1 MGTLPITKYRNNER
15 TVSGSVNVDNSD
27 MLLNVDTSLVPCTIN
42 LQQIPSDYWSTL
54 YKLYVKDLSGN
65 ASVNNI
71 TIIAPI
77 GFKINNLQQIVIATN
92 SDTALIRISSNTD
105 YLAELGASSLLSVT
119 DTSTI
124 DLTYLGGILSGV
136 VRYTDYF
143 QLTKRF
149 NNANTNYL
157 PNVPIYNP
165 AGTISPTFYNKI
177 DYAASLGIHDQ
188 KNYDVQVFN
197 GAFSA
202 SSLDNTTGYI
212 TIPTDGVYVFY
223 AVLHCIISNDIIGSA
238 SLRSDNPNTNGVSWN
253 NSALNRTAYMQMSIC
268 LNANTG
274 SSNQVTMIPLT
285 DVGEFK
291 VSAPTVELRLTA
303 NRVIKLVI
311 LNNSDLPF
319 YGKSESQAGIIF
331 YGVKVSEL

>member
-77 GFKINNLQQIVIATN
+77 GFKINNLQQIVIATD

-105 YLAELGASSLLSVT
+105 YVAELGASFLLSVA

-124 DLTYLGGILSGV
+124 DLTYIGGLLSGV

-143 QLTKRF
+143 FLTKRF
-149 NNANTNYL
+149 TNANTNYL
-157 PNVPIYNP
+157 PNIPIYNP
-165 AGTISPTFYNKI
+165 AGTVSPTFYNEI
-177 DYAASLGIHDQ
+177 AYAASLGIHDQ
-188 KNYDVQVFN
+188 KNYDTQLFN

-202 SSLDNTTGYI
+202 SSLDNTTGYV
-212 TIPTDGVYVFY
+212 TIPTDGVYVFF
-223 AVLHCIISNDIIGSA
+223 ARLHCMISNDITGSA
-238 SLRSDNPNTNGVSWN
+238 SLLSDNPNTSGIAWN
-253 NSALNRTAYMQMSIC
+253 NSKMNRTAYMQISIC
-268 LNANTG
+268 LSANNG
-274 SSNQVTMIPLT
+274 GSNQATMIPLT
-285 DVGEFK
+285 DVGGFIV
-291 VSAPTVELRLTA
+291 VSPTVELRFTA
-303 NRVIKLVI
+303 GRVIKLVI
-311 LNNSDLPF
+311 LNNTDLPF